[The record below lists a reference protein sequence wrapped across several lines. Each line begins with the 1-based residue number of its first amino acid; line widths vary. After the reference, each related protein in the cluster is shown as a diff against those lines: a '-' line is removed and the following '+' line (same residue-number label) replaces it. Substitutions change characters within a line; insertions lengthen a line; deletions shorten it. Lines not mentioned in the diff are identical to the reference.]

1 MRRISAD
8 LQTYKAS
15 SENRILTLKKSKK
28 GRRIMMQEL
37 QMDMY
42 MNWNHIS
49 WIDHM
54 ISWWCDWKVIY
65 YGLLTKQEYLHH
77 LFHHQLHTAMLSC
90 HLDPWLVNRPPYI
103 ETEKGGE
110 TCLFVF
116 WHHSRPFPVFKT
128 WRKVQSILILDKL
141 RDLIEVK

>member
-42 MNWNHIS
+42 MN
-49 WIDHM
+49 
-54 ISWWCDWKVIY
+54 
-65 YGLLTKQEYLHH
+65 
-77 LFHHQLHTAMLSC
+77 
-90 HLDPWLVNRPPYI
+90 
-103 ETEKGGE
+103 
-110 TCLFVF
+110 
-116 WHHSRPFPVFKT
+116 
-128 WRKVQSILILDKL
+128 
-141 RDLIEVK
+141 